1 LNAAL
6 LAAPLVAGS
15 TVVAFADCVSGLANC
30 AIECDQRIKPD
41 DPYRPQCA
49 QACVS
54 TYQRCARAEI
64 IRQGTGGGILSPGK
78 LAPSQ

>member
-54 TYQRCARAEI
+54 IISAVRALKSFG
-64 IRQGTGGGILSPGK
+64 R
-78 LAPSQ
+78 APAVAF